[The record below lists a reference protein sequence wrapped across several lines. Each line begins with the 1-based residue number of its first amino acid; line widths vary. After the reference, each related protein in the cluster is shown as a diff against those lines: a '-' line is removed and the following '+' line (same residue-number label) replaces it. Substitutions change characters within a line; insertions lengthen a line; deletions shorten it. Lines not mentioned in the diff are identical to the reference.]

1 MPVIIKRTI
10 LKNLLVFIAVL
21 FLSFCFYGFIELERE
36 SYLIIEEPLPLYG
49 SDCTLSLKVSSCGQK
64 PLRKGTLV
72 LITDRGR
79 KIKVDLNTKGEGE
92 VDYCMLKHNFPVPLM
107 KIASRAGKRKKQG
120 GTERRFQITEG
131 LEYRQVTDSTYMYR
145 SDTEQFYY
153 GLDSRESII
162 KAKLSYKGYKLR
174 GDHLSL
180 RRYRNSF
187 DMKPQLLKQ
196 FLKGDFRFEDNKL
209 IFNLSICT

>member
-1 MPVIIKRTI
+1 M
-10 LKNLLVFIAVL
+10 KNLLSLFVL
-21 FLSFCFYGFIELERE
+21 LFGCLILVSSFEFDRE
-36 SYLIIEEPLPLYG
+36 KVLLIDEPLPLYG
-49 SDCTLSLKVSSCGQK
+49 SDCSLSIKVSSCGAK
-64 PLRKGTLV
+64 PLRKGQLV

-79 KIKVDLNTKGEGE
+79 KIKVDLNAKGEGQ

-107 KIASRAGKRKKQG
+107 KIASRSGDRKKLG

-153 GLDSRESII
+153 GLDSRESVI
-162 KAKLSYKGYKLR
+162 KAKLSYRGYKLR
-174 GDHLSL
+174 GDHLSM

-196 FLKGDFRFEDNKL
+196 FLKGEFRFEENTL
-209 IFNLSICT
+209 IFNLSICR

>member
-1 MPVIIKRTI
+1 M
-10 LKNLLVFIAVL
+10 KNLLSFVCVISGLVL
-21 FLSFCFYGFIELERE
+21 LFSSFEYSIESEL
-36 SYLIIEEPLPLYG
+36 LVEEPLPLYG
-49 SDCTLSLKVSSCGQK
+49 SDCSLQLKVSSCGSK
-64 PLRKGTLV
+64 PLRKGQLV

-79 KIKVDLNTKGEGE
+79 KIKVDLNTNGEGQ

-107 KIASRAGKRKKQG
+107 KIASRSGDRKKQG

-145 SDTEQFYY
+145 SDSEQFYY

-162 KAKLSYKGYKLR
+162 KAKLSYRGYKLR
-174 GDHLSL
+174 GDHLSI

-196 FLKGDFRFEDNKL
+196 FLKGEFRFEENTL
-209 IFNLSICT
+209 IFNLSICR